1 MWYIKSMAV
10 KTKTPKQSGTYTIG
24 RSGFA
29 KISEVEGIQQSR
41 RLEDDFR
48 EFERQGLSAAERRR
62 ILRNKYGRKV

>member
-1 MWYIKSMAV
+1 MWYNWGM
-10 KTKTPKQSGTYTIG
+10 KTKTSKSSGKYTIG
-24 RSGFA
+24 RSSFA

-62 ILRNKYGRKV
+62 ILRDKYGPKA